1 MPANRNALIRYKVL
15 DECLRNRRRK
25 WTLEL
30 LVEKVSDALYEYE
43 GMDKG
48 ISLRTI
54 QGDLQMMR
62 SDKLGYNAPIVVVD
76 KKYYTYEDPN
86 YSITNTPL
94 TNHDMQVLN
103 QAVAVLRQFRGFSHF
118 DQLADVVQRLED
130 HLHAAQPGQFAIVDF
145 ERNDSLRGLAHLAP
159 IHEAIIQQRA
169 LRLTYHSFKTTQ
181 GPRQA
186 IFHAWWLK
194 EYRNRWFCLGLE
206 AGKNDLITL
215 ALDRIVELAPT
226 DEVPYEPNEDQIRPE
241 EFYRDV
247 IGVTVSRVP
256 VLTVQLWF
264 RADNLPYVET
274 KPLHPSQQVLERR
287 PDGSAVVQINVQHNY
302 ELEREILGFGAGV
315 EVLAPRQLRQ
325 SIQKRLTRAWARYQ
339 EGEAANAGQ

>member
-1 MPANRNALIRYKVL
+1 MPANRNALLRYKVL

-25 WTLEL
+25 WTLDM
-30 LVEKVSDALYEYE
+30 LVGKVSDALYEYE
-43 GMDKG
+43 GLEKG
-48 ISLRTI
+48 ISVRTI

-62 SDKLGYNAPIVVVD
+62 SDKLGYNAPIIVVD

-94 TNHDMQVLN
+94 TQHDMQVLN
-103 QAVAVLRQFRGFSHF
+103 QAVAVLKQFRGFSHF

-145 ERNDSLRGLAHLAP
+145 ERNDNLRGLAHLAP
-159 IHEAIIQQRA
+159 IHEAIVQQQA
-169 LRLTYHSFKTTQ
+169 LRLTYHSFQATQ

-186 IFHAWWLK
+186 VFHPWWLK
-194 EYRNRWFCLGLE
+194 EYRNRWFCVGQE
-206 AGKNDLITL
+206 AGKGGLVTL
-215 ALDRIVELAPT
+215 ALDRIVALAPAP
-226 DEVPYEPNEDQIRPE
+226 EVLYQPNEEQLRPE
-241 EFYRDV
+241 EFYRHV

-256 VLTVQLWF
+256 VLAVQLWF

-287 PDGSAVVQINVQHNY
+287 PDGSGVVQIQVQHNY
-302 ELEREILGFGAGV
+302 ELEREILGFGNSV
-315 EVLAPRQLRQ
+315 EVLAPASLRQ
-325 SIQKRLTRAWARYQ
+325 NIQRRLARAAALYQ
-339 EGEAANAGQ
+339 PAEPPAQ